1 MEPAAILRLLITAEG
16 VKETQLQLARLN
28 EQAKRTA
35 DSNANLEKT
44 VTRLDD
50 RMASLS
56 RSSSNARVGLVGLAP
71 AAVGIVS
78 TFAQAT
84 AGAAALG
91 VAVGGATVAFG
102 VLGKAVVTSIGDA
115 VKNNAALTAA
125 QQKYQQALQG
135 GSKAAIASAKAN
147 LQAAQQAVKAQGAA
161 ATQIAKDWVATGD
174 TVKKALLPAVSAVER
189 GLSAMLQSIQPAV
202 AGLSKPFLA
211 LGNQIRSALDD
222 PAVQGGVKQLIYDF
236 GRMVKATAPLV
247 GPVLNGIIQL
257 GDTLINIARAAMP
270 DLVKLSQSFANHM
283 AALDSFTRTDKFR
296 SMIHN
301 WDQQF
306 VAVLKTVGKL
316 AFALGPLFSQKSE
329 IGKGFLWVIGEF
341 AQLLHFVLELTNKMG
356 VLGQVIGAGLGLAV
370 LSGRLGGVV
379 KAATGLAGIFKALP
393 KIVDVA
399 KGALGG
405 LTAFI
410 AANPLA
416 LPFTILAGA
425 ITLALTHLKEFK
437 RGAEEL
443 WNGIKTIFG
452 HGVSAIL
459 SVFSTFLH
467 GLGSV
472 LDAISNVPGLG
483 WVGDLAKDVNHA
495 GDSIDKL
502 REKLDGLGNDT
513 VKTGKKVATSWGS
526 AQENLQRAI
535 TDMLHNYGD
544 FHDKVSNT
552 NQSLQKNF
560 NTAYALIE
568 SYIKTHTGKA
578 KAQAEDNLKQLQ
590 LAFGRYMN
598 DSSHSTNTN
607 MTNVQNSVASHTKNA
622 RDMGSANMHQF
633 QQDVSHWLDVTHKN
647 TGDALTAIAGI
658 VGSKT
663 EQANQQGSS
672 HMRSFQQNTTHSLT
686 TAKSSTGTNM
696 TSIASIIGSKSAQS
710 AAEAKTNFGKFAANI
725 HGGMLSGANATYK
738 GVQYIE
744 GAVSK
749 GLSALGSAIKV
760 NVSLSIPKFAHGG
773 EVTKAAKG
781 LYQFGQEGAKGY
793 DNIPVNFGGNAIM
806 VGAGE
811 MGAVFTRQQK
821 AVADKMMAPIGGL
834 QGLFNNVT
842 TPHYMS
848 TGGYVYP
855 FNSATHFERV
865 DQGVDFNA
873 PVGSPIAAIGPAT
886 IIRAQSSGTGWTSPE
901 NTQAG
906 IIYRFNSGPRAGRY
920 VYVTED
926 IIPGVRAGQIV
937 KAGQIIAKFKA
948 SPTGLETGW
957 ATGIGYGAVAPGGSL
972 NSAAGEDFW
981 HMLQGLAHGKLVGGA
996 FQSIANII
1004 APHVKG
1010 GGYLGKLVQA
1020 ALDKTTTAANAYI
1033 SAHTPSFGGSTPIGS
1048 IPPSSGNV
1056 ERDIYRTLSAR
1067 GWNKVAIAAAIG
1079 NAFQESHLD
1088 PGIVAGGNGG
1098 LWGFT
1103 SGAVSLGA
1111 LQAAARAKGVPWQD
1125 AAFQSAFMAAHYS
1138 DLAALNAYRDPRLAA
1153 QFFMNTFEHP
1163 NPAYA
1168 NLPNREAAAARA
1180 YAQGYSKGG
1189 FLPPFGGVFHNG
1201 GTIPGP
1207 WGAERTIIAKG
1218 GETVST
1224 NATGGGPLVYIDQFV
1239 ANDNADI
1246 RTLGHQLAWLIES

>member
-56 RSSSNARVGLVGLAP
+56 RSSSNARAGLVGLAP
-71 AAVGIVS
+71 AAIGIVS

-161 ATQIAKDWVATGD
+161 ATQVAKDWVATGD

-270 DLVKLSQSFANHM
+270 DLVKLTQSFANHM
-283 AALDSFTRTDKFR
+283 AAVNSFTRTDKFR

-341 AQLLHFVLELTNKMG
+341 AKLLHIVLELTNKMG

-459 SVFSTFLH
+459 SIFSTFLH

-502 REKLDGLGNDT
+502 REKLDGLGNDST
-513 VKTGKKVATSWGS
+513 KTGKKVATSWGS
-526 AQENLQRAI
+526 ASENLQRAI

-544 FHDKVSNT
+544 FHDKVGTT

-578 KAQAEDNLKQLQ
+578 KAQAEDNLHQLQ

-622 RDMGSANMHQF
+622 RDIGSANMHQF

-663 EQANQQGSS
+663 EQANQQGSA

-696 TSIASIIGSKSAQS
+696 TSIASIVGSKSAQS

-725 HGGMLSGANATYK
+725 HGGMLSGANATYR

-760 NVSLSIPKFAHGG
+760 NVSLSIPKFAQGG

-781 LYQFGQEGAKGY
+781 LYQFGQAGAAGH
-793 DNIPVNFGGNAIM
+793 DNIPVNFGGRSIM
-806 VGAGE
+806 VGNGE
-811 MGAVFTRQQK
+811 MGAVFTRHQK
-821 AVADKMMAPIGGL
+821 EMADRFMAPIGGL
-834 QGLFNNVT
+834 TGLFNNVT
-842 TPHYMS
+842 KPHYMA
-848 TGGYVYP
+848 TGGYVFP
-855 FNSATHFERV
+855 FPPGTTLGRT
-865 DQGVDFNA
+865 DQGVDANM
-873 PVGSPIAAIGPAT
+873 PVGAPIGGIGPGHVLNIQPNWYAGQPSIWFQLDAGPMKGRIFYLAEQVT
-886 IIRAQSSGTGWTSPE
+886 PAVHAGSRWTSGHTAIAHYAPSGTGIEMGFGATGDRTLAQATSGYSEGAQTP
-901 NTQAG
+901 AG
-906 IIYRFNSGPRAGRY
+906 IAFRNFI
-920 VYVTED
+920 
-926 IIPGVRAGQIV
+926 
-937 KAGQIIAKFKA
+937 
-948 SPTGLETGW
+948 
-957 ATGIGYGAVAPGGSL
+957 
-972 NSAAGEDFW
+972 
-981 HMLQGLAHGKLVGGA
+981 MGLAHGKLVGGGLGA
-996 FQSIANII
+996 IANII

-1010 GGYLGKLVQA
+1010 GGYLGKMVQV
-1020 ALDKTTTAANAYI
+1020 ALDKTTSAANAYVA
-1033 SAHTPSFGGSTPIGS
+1033 AHAPTFGAPGAIGS
-1048 IPPSSGNV
+1048 IPPNTGNV
-1056 ERDIYRTLSAR
+1056 ERDIYKTLSAR

-1079 NAFQESHLD
+1079 NAAQESALN
-1088 PGIVAGGNGG
+1088 PASVGSGGGG

-1103 SGAVSLGA
+1103 SGAISLAA
-1111 LQAAARAKGVPWQD
+1111 LQAAARARGVPWTD
-1125 AAFQSAFMAAHYS
+1125 VPFQSAFMAAHYS
-1138 DLAALNAYRDPRLAA
+1138 DLAALNAYRDPREAA
-1153 QFFMNTFEHP
+1153 LYFMNTFEHP
-1163 NPAYA
+1163 YAPAA
-1168 NLPNREAAAARA
+1168 NIPHREAAAAQA